1 MDIKDFLPKL
11 RKLIQGPLQTQ
22 MADELMTSAVSFCK
36 HSRVIRKTFSVG
48 DVSADDVFATTITEP
63 GLKAWGTAIVMSEG
77 EELKR
82 DEHYTQESRDSI
94 KFVKDASGVTVV
106 VWAIPTD
113 PKNFP
118 DELEEFDD
126 AICSGAAASMFLEH
140 AKEWSNPVLYDVHHR
155 RFVGAYRDAWR
166 EAESDQYGLYQNPTI
181 KQSVWS

>member
-11 RKLIQGPLQTQ
+11 RKLIQGPLQAQ

-36 HSRVIRKTFSVG
+36 HGRVIRRTSQLG
-48 DVSADDVFATTITEP
+48 DVLADAVIATTITEP
-63 GLKAWGTAIVMSEG
+63 GLQAWGTAIVMSG
-77 EELKR
+77 SDVLQR
-82 DEHYTQESRDSI
+82 DEHYTQTTRDSI
-94 KFVKDASGVTVV
+94 TFTKDAQDVKFV

-113 PKNFP
+113 PKNLP

-140 AKEWSNPVLYDVHHR
+140 AKEWSNPGLYDIHHR

-166 EAESDQYGLYQNPTI
+166 EVESDQYGLYQNPTI